1 MTNLACKSIE
11 RDRQRFAAAQKVLW
25 NEWANNISNKG
36 PGPLQIQ
43 HSSSTNDLV
52 SQQEVK
58 MSGGV
63 LRLEYYFVYE
73 GRVGGGGGGIW

>member
-1 MTNLACKSIE
+1 MNGQIIFGI
-11 RDRQRFAAAQKVLW
+11 RVRV
-25 NEWANNISNKG
+25 
-36 PGPLQIQ
+36 LQIQ
-43 HSSSTNDLV
+43 HSSSSNDLV